1 MDSRTLG
8 YAAAVL
14 VVFALIVAGALA
26 LGEDDDEPRDVAAGT
41 ATERT
46 TDSPPTTGPEQ
57 TETAPEPEDETA
69 SEPGTGTA
77 AEPAEPEPEPDRA
90 PAPAP
95 RPASYTPYSAG
106 TGDWQAELPAG
117 NGWQPPAE
125 RQLGGGRRNRVTVQG
140 PGEAVLLIDHTP
152 SAAAR
157 FGSKYRSRRELSQPW
172 FGSMTEYRLGDNS
185 VGYVLNG
192 SESGP
197 GFRVFAIGVSPAV
210 ARRVADSLAFVDL

>member
-26 LGEDDDEPRDVAAGT
+26 LGGDDDEPRDVASGT
-41 ATERT
+41 ATEETADSAT
-46 TDSPPTTGPEQ
+46 TAEPEQ
-57 TETAPEPEDETA
+57 TETAPEPEEEAGDD
-69 SEPGTGTA
+69 SGSGTA
-77 AEPAEPEPEPDRA
+77 AQPPEPEPDAA
-90 PAPAP
+90 PEQEPAP
-95 RPASYTPYSAG
+95 RPARYTPYSASS
-106 TGDWQAELPAG
+106 GDWQAELPSG

-125 RQLGGGRRNRVTVQG
+125 RQLGAGRRNRVTVQG
-140 PGEAVLLIDHTP
+140 PGEAVLLIDHMP
-152 SAAAR
+152 AAAAR
-157 FGSKYRSRRELSQPW
+157 FGSKYRSRRELAQPW

-192 SESGP
+192 SEGGP

-210 ARRVADSLAFVDL
+210 ARRVADSLTFVDL